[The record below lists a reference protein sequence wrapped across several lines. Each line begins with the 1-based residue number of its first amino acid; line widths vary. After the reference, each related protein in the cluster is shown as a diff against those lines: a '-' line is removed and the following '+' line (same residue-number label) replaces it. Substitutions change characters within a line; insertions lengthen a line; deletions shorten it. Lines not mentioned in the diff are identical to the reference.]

1 MKYKVIIQYYAS
13 EARDVLLFDDR
24 KKALNCFYLSQ
35 PEFDSCISC
44 SAILD
49 NQGNQIEV

>member
-13 EARDVLLFDDR
+13 DEQDTLLFDDK
-24 KKALNCFYLSQ
+24 KKAFNCFYLSQ
-35 PEFDSCISC
+35 PEMDSCIAW

-49 NQGNQIEV
+49 QDDNQIEA